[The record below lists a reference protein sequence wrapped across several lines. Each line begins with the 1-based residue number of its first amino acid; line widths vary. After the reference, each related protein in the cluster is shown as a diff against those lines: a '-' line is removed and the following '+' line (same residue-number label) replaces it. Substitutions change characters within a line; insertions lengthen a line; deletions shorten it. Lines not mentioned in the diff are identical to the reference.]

1 MPHNNKGEIYR
12 TTSGGTVKSATSG
25 YTAGDIGVDEADVGI
40 VLGNSSRDTGTLC
53 KASNI
58 NKWAKRKPVS
68 FPNQLYKLTDE
79 QLKGI
84 NYGLS
89 VPTPN
94 ALFNLQTLY
103 DNLSGADGESN
114 LDAAYSYIKPS
125 GITLTS
131 PYRLLDF
138 EGYYHGAEAPISVPT
153 SVTDENGHFHVK
165 IKKTTNQNPS
175 YQFSFLMNISGSE
188 SVIGLMDLSG
198 TFDAYYLCLGVY
210 KDNDGWYVKT
220 ASSPVTSSN
229 GRYITLN
236 SADITGVIVDGGER
250 TCVVGLCK
258 RRVSSWSDNLTKG
271 PAAENCFYYPP
282 MISAASCI
290 GKIQYTATVGPSV
303 SLYPSVS
310 TWIDRDGTVK
320 FAFAIMQIQLGHD
333 NAESVSGPVEYKLT
347 LESSDPEKTLEDQ
360 ITNCEPTWSRD
371 KKSCTVEGTIN
382 GEFELNDAGYV
393 NVGSLFKTLTRDLIT
408 SGTVKWLSQTYNVHN
423 DGQFVVN
430 EQE

>member
-89 VPTPN
+89 VPTTIT
-94 ALFNLQTLY
+94 LLNLQTLY
-103 DNLSGADGESN
+103 DNLSGANGESL
-114 LDAAYSYIKPS
+114 LDAAYSYTKPS
-125 GITLTS
+125 GITLAS
-131 PYRLLDF
+131 PFRLLDF

-153 SVTDENGHFHVK
+153 SVTDENGHFKVK
-165 IKKTTNQNPS
+165 VKKTASQNPS
-175 YQFSFLMNISGSE
+175 YQFSFIMNISGSE
-188 SVIGLMDLSG
+188 SVIGLTDLSD
-198 TFDAYYLCLGVY
+198 TFQDYYLCLGVY

-220 ASSPVTSSN
+220 APYPVTSSN
-229 GRYITLN
+229 GRYINLN
-236 SADITGVIVDGGER
+236 RTDLENVIAEGGER
-250 TCVVGLCK
+250 TCIIGLCK
-258 RRVSSWSDNLTKG
+258 RRVASWSENLTQS
-271 PAAENCFYYPP
+271 PAAENLFYYPP
-282 MISAASCI
+282 MGSAASCI
-290 GKIQYTATVGPSV
+290 GTIQYTAAVGPSV
-303 SLYPSVS
+303 SLHPSVVS
-310 TWIDRDGTVK
+310 GSLDGEIIFVSAT
-320 FAFAIMQIQLGHD
+320 MQIRLGHQP
-333 NAESVSGPVEYKLT
+333 NTTQTGSVTYNLT
-347 LESSDPEKTLEDQ
+347 LESSDPEKTLEGQ
-360 ITNCEPTWSRD
+360 IVNCEPTWSRD
-371 KKSCTVEGTIN
+371 KKSCTVSGTIT
-382 GEFELNDAGYV
+382 GPFTIGSEGYV
-393 NVGSLFKTLTRDLIT
+393 DVGALFKTWTRDLIT
-408 SGTVKWLSQTYNVHN
+408 SGTVTWLSQTYNVRN

>member
-25 YTAGDIGVDEADVGI
+25 YVDGDIGVDEADVGI

-68 FPNQLYKLTDE
+68 FPNQLYKLTNG
-79 QLKGI
+79 QLKEI

-89 VPTPN
+89 VPQ
-94 ALFNLQTLY
+94 NLLDLKTLY
-103 DNLSGADGESN
+103 DNLSGANGANGESL
-114 LDAAYSYIKPS
+114 LDAAYSYTKPS
-125 GITLTS
+125 GVTLTS

-138 EGYYHGAEAPISVPT
+138 EGYYHGAEAPISIPI
-153 SVTDENGHFHVK
+153 SATDDNGHFKVK

-236 SADITGVIVDGGER
+236 SDDLTYVIAEGGER
-250 TCVVGLCK
+250 TCVIGLCNQQW
-258 RRVSSWSDNLTKG
+258 SSDLVKTPVNSRI
-271 PAAENCFYYPP
+271 FYYPP
-282 MISAASCI
+282 MGSAASCI
-290 GKIQYTATVGPSV
+290 GTIQYTATVGPSV
-303 SLYPSVS
+303 SLHPNVVTAAGDFKSA
-310 TWIDRDGTVK
+310 T
-320 FAFAIMQIQLGHD
+320 MQIRLGHQP
-333 NAESVSGPVEYKLT
+333 NTYQTGSVTFNLT
-347 LESSDPEKTLEDQ
+347 LTLTSSDPTETLEDEIDAINYQ
-360 ITNCEPTWSRD
+360 IDYNRD
-371 KKSCTVEGTIN
+371 RITGTVSGTIQAPSGGFPIN
-382 GEFELNDAGYV
+382 SEGYV
-393 NVGSLFKTLTRDLIT
+393 DVGSLFRTWTRDLIT
-408 SGTVKWLSQTYNVHN
+408 SGTVTWLSQTYNVRN